1 MSFLKIQN
9 ERRIFLFSCL
19 LIYFILFSL
28 YLFHSLLGPQVLAA
42 WVAAFLSL
50 QSGHIAG
57 GFAGLSGSQQRLS
70 AQALSVF
77 PGIGMFKGSQFL
89 ECWFPSVWFSS
100 L

>member
-9 ERRIFLFSCL
+9 ERCIFLFSCL

-42 WVAAFLSL
+42 WAAAFLSL

-77 PGIGMFKGSQFL
+77 PGIGMFKGSQFV

-100 L
+100 P